1 MATATTTAP
10 TATEPVKILEGFLE
24 ASKCQYLIDTYKDR
38 VKRSTVV
45 SPSGDVE
52 DSARTSHTFFLPD
65 DDSVI
70 MEMREKTAR
79 LAGVPAD
86 HVEGLQLVRYSKGE
100 QYKFHYDYFDA
111 INENQREHTFLVYLN
126 DLAMEDGGATIFKGY
141 NVKVYPR
148 QGRAIWFRDLTEDGK
163 LNEKSLHAGEEVQTD
178 TIKYAVNI
186 WIRQKKVMDLPS
198 VARTGPPASDA
209 VKSVMSGS
217 WDPTIFTTILVLGLF
232 VIAVWFFRDTKPIAS
247 AIRFLRAVPAR
258 VRSAASGVMKA

>member
-1 MATATTTAP
+1 MTTATTTAP

-24 ASKCQYLIDTYKDR
+24 PSKCQYLIDTYKDH

-70 MEMREKTAR
+70 MELREKAAR

-86 HVEGLQLVRYSKGE
+86 HVEGLQLVRYAKGE

-186 WIRQKKVMDLPS
+186 WIRQKKVIDLPS
-198 VARTGPPASDA
+198 VARIGPPASDVA
-209 VKSVMSGS
+209 KSGMSGS
-217 WDPTIFTTILVLGLF
+217 LFPVLATILALGLL
-232 VIAVWFFRDTKPIAS
+232 VIAVWFFRDSRPVAS
-247 AIRFLRAVPAR
+247 TLRFLRAVPAR
-258 VRSAASGVMKA
+258 IRSTASSVMKA